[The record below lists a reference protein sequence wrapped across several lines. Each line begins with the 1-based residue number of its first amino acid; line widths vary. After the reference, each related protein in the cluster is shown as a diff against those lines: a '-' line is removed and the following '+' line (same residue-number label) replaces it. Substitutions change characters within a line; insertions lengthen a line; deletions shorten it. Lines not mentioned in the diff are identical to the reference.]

1 VQNTR
6 PLAGRVVWGIINT
19 VRSRGTAEDDM
30 HVHWNRLL
38 TLCVLA
44 CCLFAVGSAAAT
56 LDDAVSS
63 DPGDTVDPDWEE
75 LPIGSDEAE
84 RLKERWQPTAADG
97 DATASETTDGESE
110 TDESMASGGES
121 EEASGD
127 SARSGSA
134 GGGGADGAAGAAGGS
149 DAGATGS
156 ASNQGEDSGGVSV
169 SERSLL
175 EVVFELLLMLA
186 VVLLLAGLV
195 VGGVV
200 LLRRR
205 WPDDP
210 DDGTDRVADSDV
222 GVGPT
227 EPSNEVS
234 RAWFE
239 LMARFDLADAH
250 HLTPVERA
258 QAAVERGADPDAVR
272 PLTDLFERTRYGAT
286 PVTDERSRRAQR
298 WLDQAM
304 ASTTAGSPSPDRGM
318 REGRA

>member
-1 VQNTR
+1 
-6 PLAGRVVWGIINT
+6 
-19 VRSRGTAEDDM
+19 M
-30 HVHWNRLL
+30 HTHWNRLL

-44 CCLFAVGSAAAT
+44 CCLFAVGSAAAS

-75 LPIGSDEAE
+75 LPVGSEEAE
-84 RLKERWQPTAADG
+84 RLKERWQPTEADG
-97 DATASETTDGESE
+97 EPTASGTTDGEGE
-110 TDESMASGGES
+110 TDESMASSGES

-127 SARSGSA
+127 AAQSGSA
-134 GGGGADGAAGAAGGS
+134 GGGGTDGAAGGS
-149 DAGATGS
+149 DARATGS
-156 ASNQGEDSGGVSV
+156 ASNRGEDSGGVSV

-175 EVVFELLLMLA
+175 DVLFELLRVFA
-186 VVLLLAGLV
+186 VVLLLAGLI

-200 LLRRR
+200 LLRRL

-210 DDGTDRVADSDV
+210 DDGTVRVADSDV

-250 HLTPVERA
+250 HLTPAERA
-258 QAAVERGADPDAVR
+258 QAAVERGADPNAVR
-272 PLTDLFERTRYGAT
+272 PLTDLFERTRYGAA
-286 PVTDERSRRAQR
+286 PVTEERSRRARR
-298 WLDQAM
+298 WLDQAV
-304 ASTTAGSPSPDRGM
+304 ASTTTRSTSPDRGV
-318 REGRA
+318 REGRL